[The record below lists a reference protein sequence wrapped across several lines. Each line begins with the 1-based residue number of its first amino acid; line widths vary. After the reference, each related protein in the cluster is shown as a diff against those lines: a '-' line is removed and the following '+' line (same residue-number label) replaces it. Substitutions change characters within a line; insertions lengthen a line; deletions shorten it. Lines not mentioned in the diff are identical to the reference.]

1 MTSQHIDEMLEYEAI
16 LKEQVALRFDR
27 PSLRNEYDNG
37 MVGGFNSGYWLGIAT
52 ATASA
57 EAKYLPVIEKLVE
70 ALKNAPVHVTK
81 DGVWLNFRCDH
92 EAKIGTAMV
101 KVEGLEAL
109 AVANWGDKAN
119 EALAE
124 AAPLLGRK

>member
-1 MTSQHIDEMLEYEAI
+1 MSDEMREAFEKWYAQKYLGVNVGDAFEY
-16 LKEQVALRFDR
+16 L
-27 PSLRNEYDNG
+27 PSH
-37 MVGGFNSGYWLGIAT
+37 GYKRLDVHFPWLGYQAAT
-52 ATASA
+52 AAA
-57 EAKYLPVIEKLVE
+57 DAKYLPVIEKLVE

-101 KVEGLEAL
+101 KVEGFEAL
-109 AVANWGDKAN
+109 AVANWGDKSN
-119 EALAE
+119 QALTL